1 MPKTVAKTYRL
12 PEGLHHSLAT
22 TAERLQTSEAD
33 VVRLAVRHY
42 FQDTQKSNELS
53 LMEARLFAKIESGH
67 NSLTHQITQI
77 LALAQPAGGQHG

>member
-12 PEGLHHSLAT
+12 PEGLHDSLAS

-42 FQDTQKSNELS
+42 FQDAQKSNELS

-67 NSLTHQITQI
+67 NSLTHQINQI